1 MEKSINEM
9 RREMI
14 NDGPAGSSGKRVY
27 IFNHIMKCGG
37 TSFSS
42 YLFNHLRCGESAQLY
57 MLYTIDDF
65 YKKWRKGR
73 YIDAESIYVGGHFAS
88 EAHTLFPGHTPY
100 YMTMLR
106 DPLFRYLS
114 SFKMSRDIGV
124 LPEVDS
130 PEEFFNGA
138 WHNFM
143 TLVIGDGD
151 LVLAKKRLAE
161 EYAFIGI
168 IEEYEK
174 SVKLLAHLFDLDAV
188 AQTHANRSAAVVRK
202 EDLSPRFIERYYEA
216 NADDVELYRF
226 ARGLFQ
232 DQWAR
237 HGDEIA
243 KNPRPLVN
251 RMPRIDIMA
260 FVDGFF
266 NDIAAK
272 DSFVFE
278 PWDPEKRHLALFWGI
293 LYRMSVLPLFYSLLK
308 KGRYK
313 DLLTAL
319 RNLKDFHESASY
331 AHPLVARYIE
341 FFERITPRGMRAI
354 AGRLISLMKIDVSR
368 VAKRSIGD
376 SMPITSVG
384 YLSFM
389 DTDRMMRLSG
399 AMENRENLKEKIELS
414 LLDD

>member
-1 MEKSINEM
+1 
-9 RREMI
+9 
-14 NDGPAGSSGKRVY
+14 
-27 IFNHIMKCGG
+27 
-37 TSFSS
+37 
-42 YLFNHLRCGESAQLY
+42 
-57 MLYTIDDF
+57 
-65 YKKWRKGR
+65 
-73 YIDAESIYVGGHFAS
+73 
-88 EAHTLFPGHTPY
+88 
-100 YMTMLR
+100 
-106 DPLFRYLS
+106 
-114 SFKMSRDIGV
+114 
-124 LPEVDS
+124 
-130 PEEFFNGA
+130 
-138 WHNFM
+138 
-143 TLVIGDGD
+143 
-151 LVLAKKRLAE
+151 
-161 EYAFIGI
+161 
-168 IEEYEK
+168 
-174 SVKLLAHLFDLDAV
+174 
-188 AQTHANRSAAVVRK
+188 VVRK